1 MSNSGNSSLF
11 IELTFFRNN
20 NVAIQEGNN
29 QYLEMCLMYDHFRFL
44 IESLGYRQHILFFIY
59 RTLSPPCNLNTL
71 DSALCSLYHVSV
83 S

>member
-29 QYLEMCLMYDHFRFL
+29 QYLEMCLM
-44 IESLGYRQHILFFIY
+44 
-59 RTLSPPCNLNTL
+59 
-71 DSALCSLYHVSV
+71 
-83 S
+83 